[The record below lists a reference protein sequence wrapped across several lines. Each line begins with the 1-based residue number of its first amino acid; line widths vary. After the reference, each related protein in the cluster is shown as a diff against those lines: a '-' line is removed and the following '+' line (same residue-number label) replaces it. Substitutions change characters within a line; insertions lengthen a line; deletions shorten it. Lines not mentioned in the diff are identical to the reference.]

1 MLSKLAQTV
10 FNVHLLAFETSTNL
24 LHLYFRFY
32 RIVKIKAT
40 FGKAM
45 RLHVQINPTF
55 EAFKKKK
62 KKNIYKPAKSI
73 LLKLYLHM

>member
-45 RLHVQINPTF
+45 RLHVQNNPTF

-62 KKNIYKPAKSI
+62 KIIYKPAKSI